1 MRETMWIY
9 VVILFLS
16 ETQSVESGTTE
27 RAPVNTTFPP
37 ITERRNE
44 LFSNG
49 SDANLTCTD
58 KMWNETFYVI
68 WKIKLINKTRCE
80 INFDSYGRNS
90 DTCNDGKSLR
100 NTSNSQPYL
109 HIPKFSEDDVGIY
122 TCEFAYRGG
131 ATNCEI
137 HVNIT
142 VTPEIKAW
150 IEYKDNTMVA
160 VCRAENGNP
169 AANISWNHARNSSVQ
184 QLPGINGL
192 FTVESRLELPEGIDP
207 ENLSCTISHQNL
219 NKIVF
224 LEYQKVKVYSL
235 WLYALI
241 AGIIIAF
248 LAGLLFFLVMKLRQH
263 QQSDTSSSKSPPI
276 EDVEEVE
283 PYASYVQR
291 VNSIYN

>member
-27 RAPVNTTFPP
+27 STPANTTFPP
-37 ITERRNE
+37 ITERRDAIFN
-44 LFSNG
+44 NG
-49 SDANLTCTD
+49 RDVNLTCSD

-68 WKIKLINKTRCE
+68 WTIELINKDRCT
-80 INFDSYGRNS
+80 IKFNS
-90 DTCNDGKSLR
+90 DGQNTDTCNDGKSLR
-100 NTSNSQPYL
+100 NTSSAQPYL
-109 HIPKFSEDDVGIY
+109 HIPKFSKNDVGIY

-131 ATNCEI
+131 ATNCKI
-137 HVNIT
+137 YVNIT
-142 VTPEIKAW
+142 VTPVMKAW
-150 IEYKDNTMVA
+150 LEHKDNITVA
-160 VCRAENGNP
+160 ICIAENGNP
-169 AANISWNHARNSSVQ
+169 AANISWSHARNSSVE
-184 QLPGINGL
+184 QLPGKNGC
-192 FTVESRLELPEGIDP
+192 FTVVSRLELPEGMP
-207 ENLSCTISHQNL
+207 KNLSCTISHQNL
-219 NKIVF
+219 TEILF
-224 LEYQKVKVYSL
+224 PEFQKVKVYYI

-248 LAGLLFFLVMKLRQH
+248 MAGVLFFVVTKLRQH

>member
-1 MRETMWIY
+1 MHNINKY
-9 VVILFLS
+9 FLFFLCLS
-16 ETQSVESGTTE
+16 AFFVYTSKSIIHTSFL
-27 RAPVNTTFPP
+27 FP
-37 ITERRNE
+37 ERRNE

-80 INFDSYGRNS
+80 INFDSHGRNS

-142 VTPEIKAW
+142 GRTSVITLVTHLG
-150 IEYKDNTMVA
+150 T
-160 VCRAENGNP
+160 
-169 AANISWNHARNSSVQ
+169 S
-184 QLPGINGL
+184 
-192 FTVESRLELPEGIDP
+192 ID
-207 ENLSCTISHQNL
+207 I
-219 NKIVF
+219 
-224 LEYQKVKVYSL
+224 
-235 WLYALI
+235 
-241 AGIIIAF
+241 
-248 LAGLLFFLVMKLRQH
+248 
-263 QQSDTSSSKSPPI
+263 
-276 EDVEEVE
+276 
-283 PYASYVQR
+283 
-291 VNSIYN
+291 

>member
-1 MRETMWIY
+1 MKETMWIY
-9 VVILFLS
+9 VLILLLS
-16 ETQSVESGTTE
+16 ETRSVESGTTE
-27 RAPVNTTFPP
+27 SPPVNTTSPP
-37 ITERRNE
+37 IIERRNKD
-44 LFSNG
+44 FSNG
-49 SDANLTCTD
+49 SDANLTCSN

-68 WKIKLINKTRCE
+68 WKIKLINKTCE

-100 NTSNSQPYL
+100 NTSSAQPYL

-131 ATNCEI
+131 STNCEI
-137 HVNIT
+137 HVKII

-150 IEYKDNTMVA
+150 IDHKDNTMVA

-169 AANISWNHARNSSVQ
+169 AASISWNYAQNSSVE

-192 FTVESRLELPEGIDP
+192 FTVESRLELPEDMDP
-207 ENLSCTISHQNL
+207 KNLSCIISHQNL
-219 NKIVF
+219 NKTVL
-224 LEYQKVKVYSL
+224 LEFQKGKADSL

-241 AGIIIAF
+241 PGIIISF
-248 LAGLLFFLVMKLRQH
+248 VAGVLFSVVMKRRQH